1 MIELNDEND
10 PMLFA
15 VTIPAGQLIVQYMEV
30 LTHIHAHMAPEA
42 QPSTAEIADA
52 LRKASRTP
60 SVAAQATDA
69 TLIAAWARMSARVAQ
84 AGNG

>member
-15 VTIPAGQLIVQYMEV
+15 VTLPTGRLVVQYMEV
-30 LTHIHAHMAPEA
+30 LSTIHATMNPDA
-42 QPSTAEIADA
+42 QPTQSEIADG
-52 LRKASRTP
+52 LRRSSRTP
-60 SVAAQATDA
+60 EVAASASDA
-69 TLIAAWARMSARVAQ
+69 MLVAAWARMSARVSA